1 MNKKRDIEVII
12 MNKRITLSGYESE
25 EYMQRIASYINDKY
39 EEYKDSESYKQLDA
53 EMKNIL
59 VQINLADDYYK
70 ALDKIKELKIMNDSK
85 SEELYEIK
93 HEVISAQTE
102 LERAK
107 LEIESLQKE
116 LNSAQKSIF
125 QLESKLK
132 QK

>member
-25 EYMQRIASYINDKY
+25 EYMQRIASYINAKY

-70 ALDKIKELKIMNDSK
+70 ALDKIKSSRL
-85 SEELYEIK
+85 
-93 HEVISAQTE
+93 
-102 LERAK
+102 
-107 LEIESLQKE
+107 
-116 LNSAQKSIF
+116 
-125 QLESKLK
+125 
-132 QK
+132 